1 MRWRNRSPFASKI
14 ARIHNNYTRLE
25 YYPETTEEQANVFK
39 KGILQSG
46 QLLWGLAFVWDED
59 LFRGRRCCLLRPS
72 TSVSLFRASRW
83 WRVARNGEWGTKK
96 RGGRGVGGGGR
107 REEAGRRFFRPL
119 SPPPTPSLCFPA
131 HFSLSRSHYL
141 NAWNRIDRFTR

>member
-1 MRWRNRSPFASKI
+1 MRWRNRSPFALKI

-46 QLLWGLAFVWDED
+46 KLLWLSYEMKNNSSYYSELGGVIWN
-59 LFRGRRCCLLRPS
+59 GLRPQLAYS
-72 TSVSLFRASRW
+72 GRSDG
-83 WRVARNGEWGTKK
+83 GEWREMESWAQK
-96 RGGRGVGGGGR
+96 REGGGGGGGR
-107 REEAGRRFFRPL
+107 REEVGRRFFRPL